1 MHCTW
6 KSSILLSDVISP
18 KVSPH
23 YLDNNVDLVPTETV
37 GDLFPFTHFNKLQSS
52 TFDTVYNSE
61 NNVFI
66 GSSKGDGKTVLAEL
80 AILNHWNNK
89 KAE

>member
-1 MHCTW
+1 M
-6 KSSILLSDVISP
+6 ISP

-61 NNVFI
+61 NNVLLALP
-66 GSSKGDGKTVLAEL
+66 KATGKLF
-80 AILNHWNNK
+80 WPSWQY
-89 KAE
+89 